1 MIRSANIEDAC
12 RIAEIQIFGWRSA
25 YRGIVSD
32 DILFR
37 KLIVTSKSIRLEKS
51 ITEGVDNFFVLEEDE
66 IIKGFIICG
75 KSRSEDRP
83 ESYELYAIYVEPLM
97 KGLKIGTQ
105 LINFFDNIAVQQGYK
120 SSILWVFKENERS
133 RHFYEKNGYSLEGK
147 EAYLEEFNAWEVR
160 YIKFYE

>member
-1 MIRSANIEDAC
+1 M
-12 RIAEIQIFGWRSA
+12 W
-25 YRGIVSD
+25 
-32 DILFR
+32 
-37 KLIVTSKSIRLEKS
+37 
-51 ITEGVDNFFVLEEDE
+51 
-66 IIKGFIICG
+66 

-120 SSILWVFKENERS
+120 NSILWVFNENERS